1 MYPALGARATMA
13 AFTAADVAPPEAA
26 DDAVSLVEVGAAESL
41 AAVAPGPSWSG
52 VKTEAATTPPTLRK
66 ITPTTTH
73 TVRRCAWCDMASH
86 CSWRCTDRSARAA
99 ARCGFSTLSR

>member
-41 AAVAPGPSWSG
+41 AAVAPGP
-52 VKTEAATTPPTLRK
+52 
-66 ITPTTTH
+66 
-73 TVRRCAWCDMASH
+73 
-86 CSWRCTDRSARAA
+86 
-99 ARCGFSTLSR
+99 